1 MTHSHWDISLF
12 LKSCEFRP
20 PECYQNITLWR
31 LLLISDTRWDHISWL
46 LMIYHWPLSLSL
58 WVSPC
63 VACGHPCSPQS
74 PPSVLWTPMVLGWQ
88 KVFFILF
95 ILCQCHQLA
104 AETTAHVWW
113 SYSVCVYFL
122 PKYLRPFFFF
132 FYSSNLSPLSNM
144 VRLHC
149 PSLVFNHIEQKM
161 DIPLADSS
169 SHSAHGP
176 QPSPF

>member
-1 MTHSHWDISLF
+1 M
-12 LKSCEFRP
+12 
-20 PECYQNITLWR
+20 
-31 LLLISDTRWDHISWL
+31 
-46 LMIYHWPLSLSL
+46 SLSL
-58 WVSPC
+58 WVSSC

-74 PPSVLWTPMVLGWQ
+74 PASVLWTPMVLGWQ

-95 ILCQCHQLA
+95 ILCQCYQPA
-104 AETTAHVWW
+104 AETISHVWW
-113 SYSVCVYFL
+113 PSSVCVYFL

-132 FYSSNLSPLSNM
+132 FFFFYSSNLSLLSNM

-149 PSLVFNHIEQKM
+149 PSLVFNRIEQKM
-161 DIPLADSS
+161 DIPCADSS